1 MNEHLLFLQ
10 AAGTDFAQA
19 HALVAAVTEAIRAQ
33 HGALAPAEGPAARQ
47 ENSGHRQSFAPR
59 RPAVDPERIAERV
72 ERAGCTGPESL
83 LVALAVHAT
92 IASPVEDLD
101 AAWIASAAERVGDA
115 NLLLETAG
123 VVFAFNAINRVA
135 DARRVPLEYRF
146 LRELKPIRG
155 WVERR
160 MASLTGLAYD
170 LSYKHQPRR
179 SPAELLA
186 RLGVLFGRLGAPA
199 APEVFRSLSR
209 SPVVLEGVVELLEV
223 NVMNAGVGLDV
234 LKQAAAIAVASRATP
249 DSGLRSAVEH
259 WLSQAS
265 LPDSHALLSHAAS
278 SDAAGDAGLEAS
290 CRRYSWQVA
299 NAAYTIGDEQIR
311 KLSALGLSDAEL
323 LDLTLT
329 TAIFSALAVIEPI
342 CETFA
347 PGRAGRSPSDVSG
360 GTPAPRPA
368 GDLVQRPGH
377 VGGLFYL
384 ADAAAT
390 RAKSHAPLT
399 CSAAS
404 AATSLPTDCNN
415 SSANGSPP

>member
-278 SDAAGDAGLEAS
+278 SDAADAGLEAS

-323 LDLTLT
+323 LDLTLA

-360 GTPAPRPA
+360 GTPAPRSL
-368 GDLVQRPGH
+368 GDLVQRPGL
-377 VGGLFYL
+377 VGGLFYS

-399 CSAAS
+399 CS